1 MATNKGFIKDHL
13 GNHLL
18 PITRA
23 ELILDQEGKQAFQSA
38 HLAAIPSS
46 ETGGGGRYGL
56 ISPDDLALLRT
67 LGDAESGNGT
77 IASILTDIAKLYEI
91 KIGDGTSYVSFYD
104 TSKTLKGI
112 NIIGGTGI
120 TSTIDGTSIKIGLAT
135 VNTDKMNVTGGLLS
149 SLTYDEYGR
158 ITGATSTSDLSGY
171 TVNTVSEAASD
182 NTIVN
187 KQYVDKL
194 FGGALNIATGALNF
208 SGKIAASADRPDN
221 YFETLLNNSEEGSYF
236 IAVDYGSIPGMQ
248 VHYTNNQE
256 ASFTAGD
263 TLIVYTLLE
272 DKRFVIVP
280 SGNDETIATL
290 ISAKQG
296 DDSLLSNATGTVLL
310 QFGENGFDI
319 TASNNNT
326 LNISLNALT
335 DKSADNLYGIISGA
349 DYKRFDQAASKSV
362 SYSPEFSQG
371 ANTYTIGTLTFDNQE
386 QIILGKDTKYTL
398 SITSSNNETEDILDD
413 DYVMLTLSSTDTA
426 EADINIPLKGSGI
439 KITNED
445 NALKFTPNLVS
456 DPESANYLEIN
467 GSVIKIKKGSVT
479 QNADGTYTINAGV
492 VDYNE
497 FFSWCS
503 AANTTYL
510 QYTYINNSLTLP
522 SEWADD
528 DKSYYYG
535 SNAMREAVNITI

>member
-1 MATNKGFIKDHL
+1 MTTNKGFIKDHL
-13 GNHLL
+13 GNYLL

-23 ELILDQEGKQAFQSA
+23 ELILDQDGKQAFHSS
-38 HLAAIPSS
+38 HLAAQPVTQTSK
-46 ETGGGGRYGL
+46 GRYGL
-56 ISPDDLALLRT
+56 ISPLDLALLKT
-67 LGDAESGNGT
+67 LEGTESGNGT
-77 IASILTDIAKLYEI
+77 IASILADIAKLYAI
-91 KIGDGTSYVSFYD
+91 QIGDGTSYVPFYD
-104 TSKTLKGI
+104 NSKTLQHI

-120 TSTIDGTSIKIGLAT
+120 TSTIDGTSIKIGLAP
-135 VNTDKMNVTGGLLS
+135 VNTDNVNVTGGLLS

-158 ITGATSTSDLSGY
+158 ITGASSTSDLSGY
-171 TVNTVSEAASD
+171 TVNSISENAPD
-182 NTIVN
+182 TTIVN
-187 KQYVDKL
+187 KGYVDTL
-194 FGGALNIATGALNF
+194 FGGALNVATGALNF
-208 SGKIAASADRPDN
+208 SGRIASSAERSET
-221 YFETLLNNSEEGSYF
+221 YFEDLLGVANEGSYF
-236 IAVDYGSIPGMQ
+236 IAVDSGSIPGSQ
-248 VHYTNNQE
+248 VHYTADQD
-256 ASFTAGD
+256 ASFIAGD
-263 TLIVYTLLE
+263 TLIVYTLSN

-296 DDSLLSNATGTVLL
+296 NTSLLNNATGTVLL
-310 QFGENGFDI
+310 QFGENGFNV
-319 TASNNNT
+319 TSQNNNT
-326 LNISLNALT
+326 LNISLNTLT
-335 DKSADNLYGIISGA
+335 SESSDNLYGIISGA
-349 DYKRFDQAASKSV
+349 DYKRFSQAASKSV
-362 SYSPEFSQG
+362 SYVPEFSQG

-386 QIILGKDTKYTL
+386 QAILGKDTKYTL
-398 SITSSNNETEDILDD
+398 SVTSSNNETEGILDD

-426 EADINIPLKGSGI
+426 EAGINIPLKGSGI

-479 QNADGTYTINAGV
+479 QNEDDSYIVNSGV

-497 FFSWCS
+497 FFNWCS

-522 SEWADD
+522 SPWTEDG
-528 DKSYYYG
+528 KSYYYG